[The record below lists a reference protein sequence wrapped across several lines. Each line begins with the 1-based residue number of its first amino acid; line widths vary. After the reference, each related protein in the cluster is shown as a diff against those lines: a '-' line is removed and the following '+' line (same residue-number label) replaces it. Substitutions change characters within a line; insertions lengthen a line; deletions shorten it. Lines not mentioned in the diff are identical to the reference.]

1 MRPEPDRSRL
11 HPTELR
17 LGELGVNGDNHV
29 RAGLVPVVPT
39 AGAPGV
45 ALLFGT
51 GQRQRSQVIPRSGT
65 GSPSEVTGHPPGWQE
80 FYIRCHR
87 SINTY
92 MHEYFPKTNASGQK
106 LGKKCSRKKN
116 SPTHNRHQKIIRQI
130 STEAGIKPMR
140 LLTPVYNCN
149 RLCWLPSLPIH
160 LWKSPIALSD
170 SIWAKHLWPA
180 ALNHHYNLPPQSPPG
195 TDGAGDNALR
205 GSRFNK
211 PSS

>member
-1 MRPEPDRSRL
+1 MATITCEPVWCQSYRQLVRRESPSCSAPVSVRG
-11 HPTELR
+11 HKSS
-17 LGELGVNGDNHV
+17 HV
-29 RAGLVPVVPT
+29 PAQGHH
-39 AGAPGV
+39 
-45 ALLFGT
+45 
-51 GQRQRSQVIPRSGT
+51 QRSQVTLLAGKSSTSG
-65 GSPSEVTGHPPGWQE
+65 VTGQSTH
-80 FYIRCHR
+80 ICT
-87 SINTY
+87 NTFRRP
-92 MHEYFPKTNASGQK
+92 MLQARNWEKSAAE
-106 LGKKCSRKKN
+106 KKN
-116 SPTHNRHQKIIRQI
+116 SPNHNRHQKIIRQI